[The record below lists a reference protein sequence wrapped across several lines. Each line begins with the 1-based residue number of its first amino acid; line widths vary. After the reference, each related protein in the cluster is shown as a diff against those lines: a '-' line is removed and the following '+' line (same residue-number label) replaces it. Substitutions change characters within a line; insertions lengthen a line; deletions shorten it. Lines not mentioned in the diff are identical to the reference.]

1 MSRHDGGEI
10 EMELLQSLESL
21 RILAQVGEIEIT
33 EFLFQNTVPIK
44 DFLLREKHEDT
55 IRRVRGTRINR
66 LHSAALQF
74 EVTGKR
80 LSGKTSGRVDNSA
93 LLFARS
99 APFRPSAS
107 STNHS
112 SVWSR

>member
-21 RILAQVGEIEIT
+21 RILAQIGEIEIT
-33 EFLFQNTVPIK
+33 ELLFENTVPIK

-55 IRRVRGTRINR
+55 IRRVRGTQINR

-80 LSGKTSGRVDNSA
+80 LVR
-93 LLFARS
+93 
-99 APFRPSAS
+99 
-107 STNHS
+107 
-112 SVWSR
+112 